1 MTASVREG
9 KDPMS
14 DTPVDN
20 RWLPLIGGT
29 MLNLVLGSFYGWS
42 VFVLP
47 LEQEFGWVREQT
59 STTFSIGIFTMAVTF
74 VLAGRLHATVG
85 FRPLAAI
92 GGVLFSVGFFLA
104 SFTTS
109 LTLLYVTYGLIA
121 GAGNGIGYSIA
132 IPVVSKWF
140 PDKRGLAIGIAVGG
154 YGAGSGVFGPIADE
168 LLIPGLGWEAT
179 FRIYG
184 VLFLILAVVGA
195 WLLKPPPDGYA
206 PPGWDPSQLKA
217 AVTPVGRDI
226 PPNEMLRDSS
236 FYFLFLAYFFGS
248 IAGLGLI
255 SQLVPFGTEAGIAS
269 VALIGLVVGAIGN
282 TAGRVLSG
290 AMSDTM
296 GRLNVLRLMVVVS
309 AVAMPLLYLLGSSV
323 LFFILGVF
331 VVYYCYGTL
340 LAVFAATSADFYG
353 TKHLGVN
360 YGLLF
365 LAWGLAAVVGAR
377 LGGLVFDTFGNY
389 QWAFFGAAV
398 LSIASLL
405 CLYAA
410 KNPTAEATA

>member
-1 MTASVREG
+1 MAEPQAG
-9 KDPMS
+9 
-14 DTPVDN
+14 N

-29 MLNLVLGSFYGWS
+29 MLNVVLGSFYAWS

-47 LEQEFGWVREQT
+47 LEEEFGWVRAET

-74 VLAGRLHATVG
+74 VLAGRLHAAVG
-85 FRPLAAI
+85 FRALAAV
-92 GGVLFSVGFFLA
+92 GGILFSAGFFMA
-104 SFTTS
+104 SYTTS
-109 LTLLYVTYGLIA
+109 LTVLYVTYGLLA

-140 PDKRGLAIGIAVGG
+140 PDRRGLAIGIAVGG
-154 YGAGSGVFGPIADE
+154 YGAGSGIFGPIADE
-168 LLIPGLGWEAT
+168 LLIPDLGWQTT
-179 FRIYG
+179 FRVYG
-184 VLFLILAVVGA
+184 VVFFLISIAGA
-195 WLLKPPPDGYA
+195 WLLRPAPDGYA
-206 PPGWDPSQLKA
+206 PAGWDPSQLKA
-217 AVTPVGRDI
+217 AVTRAARDVA
-226 PPNEMLRDSS
+226 PAEMLRGSS
-236 FYFLFLAYFFGS
+236 FYFLFLAYFFGA

-255 SQLVPFGTEAGIAS
+255 SQLVPFGAEAGIANA
-269 VALIGLVVGAIGN
+269 ALIGLVVGAVGN

-290 AMSDTM
+290 AMSDHL

-309 AVAMPLLYLLGSSV
+309 AAAMPLLYVLGSN
-323 LFFILGVF
+323 LAFFVLGVGA
-331 VVYYCYGTL
+331 VYFCYGAL

-377 LGGLVFDTFGNY
+377 LAGFVFDNFGDY
-389 QWAFFGAAV
+389 QWAFFGAAA
-398 LSIASLL
+398 LSIASLI

-410 KNPTAEATA
+410 KAPAAEEAA

>member
-1 MTASVREG
+1 
-9 KDPMS
+9 MS
-14 DTPVDN
+14 ETQTQN

-29 MLNLVLGSFYGWS
+29 MLNVVLGTFYSWS

-47 LEQEFGWVREQT
+47 LEQEFGWVRQET
-59 STTFSIGIFTMAVTF
+59 SLTFSIGILTMAITF
-74 VLAGRLHATVG
+74 VIAGRLHAVIG

-92 GGVLFSVGFFLA
+92 GGGLFSLGFFLS
-104 SFTTS
+104 SFTSS
-109 LTLLYVTYGLIA
+109 LTVLYLAYGLIA

-154 YGAGSGVFGPIADE
+154 YGAGSGIFGPIADE
-168 LLIPGLGWEAT
+168 LLIPSLGWEAT
-179 FRIYG
+179 FRVYG
-184 VLFLILAVVGA
+184 VLFLVIALVGA
-195 WLLKPPPDGYA
+195 WLLKPPPEGYT
-206 PPGWDPSQLKA
+206 PEGWDVSQLKA
-217 AVTPVGRDI
+217 AVTPIGRDVTTG
-226 PPNEMLRDSS
+226 EMLRGSS
-236 FYFLFLAYFFGS
+236 FYFLFLAYFFGA

-255 SQLVPFGTEAGIAS
+255 SQLVPFGTEAGIGS

-282 TAGRVLSG
+282 TTGRVLSG
-290 AMSDTM
+290 AMSDNL

-309 AVAMPLLYLLGSSV
+309 AVAMPALYVFGSSV
-323 LFFILGVF
+323 LFFVIGVF
-331 VVYYCYGTL
+331 AVYYCYGTL

-365 LAWGLAAVVGAR
+365 LAWGIAAVAGSQLAGFVY
-377 LGGLVFDTFGNY
+377 DTFGNY
-389 QWAFFGAAV
+389 QYAFFGASV

-405 CLYAA
+405 CLFAA
-410 KNPTAEATA
+410 KNPTAKAA

>member
-1 MTASVREG
+1 MAESQAG
-9 KDPMS
+9 
-14 DTPVDN
+14 N

-29 MLNLVLGSFYGWS
+29 MLNVVLGSFYAWS

-47 LEQEFGWVREQT
+47 LEGEFGWAREQT

-85 FRPLAAI
+85 FRTLAAI
-92 GGVLFSVGFFLA
+92 GGILFSAGFFLA
-104 SFTTS
+104 SYTTS
-109 LTLLYVTYGLIA
+109 LTVLYITYGLIA
-121 GAGNGIGYSIA
+121 GAGNGIGYSVA

-140 PDKRGLAIGIAVGG
+140 PDRRGLAIGIAVGG
-154 YGAGSGVFGPIADE
+154 YGAGSGVFGPLADE
-168 LLIPGLGWEAT
+168 LLIPGWGWETT

-184 VLFLILAVVGA
+184 IVFLLISIVGA
-195 WLLKPPPDGYA
+195 WLLKPAPDGYA
-206 PPGWDPSQLKA
+206 PEGWDPSQLKA
-217 AVTPVGRDI
+217 AVTRVTREITPS
-226 PPNEMLRDSS
+226 EMLRGSS
-236 FYFLFLAYFFGS
+236 FYFLFLAYFFGA

-255 SQLVPFGTEAGIAS
+255 SQLVPFGTEAGITS
-269 VALIGLVVGAIGN
+269 VALIGLVVGAVGN

-290 AMSDTM
+290 AMSDNL

-309 AVAMPLLYLLGSSV
+309 AVAMPLLYLLGSTV
-323 LFFILGVF
+323 AFFVLGVF
-331 VVYYCYGTL
+331 AVYFCYGAL

-377 LGGLVFDTFGNY
+377 LAGLVFDSFGNY

-398 LSIASLL
+398 LSIASLA
-405 CLYAA
+405 CLYLA
-410 KNPTAEATA
+410 KPPTADEAA

>member
-1 MTASVREG
+1 MAESQAG
-9 KDPMS
+9 
-14 DTPVDN
+14 N

-29 MLNLVLGSFYGWS
+29 MLNVVLGSFYAWS

-47 LEQEFGWVREQT
+47 LEEEFGWAREQT

-85 FRPLAAI
+85 FRTLAAI
-92 GGVLFSVGFFLA
+92 GGILFSAGFFLA
-104 SFTTS
+104 SYTTS
-109 LTLLYVTYGLIA
+109 LTVLYVTYGLIA

-132 IPVVSKWF
+132 IPVVSRWF
-140 PDKRGLAIGIAVGG
+140 PDRRGLAIGIAVGG
-154 YGAGSGVFGPIADE
+154 YGAGSGIFGPIADE
-168 LLIPGLGWEAT
+168 FLIPGSGWQAT

-184 VLFLILAVVGA
+184 VVFLLISIAGA
-195 WLLKPPPDGYA
+195 WLLKPAPDGYA
-206 PPGWDPSQLKA
+206 PEGWDPSQLKA
-217 AVTPVGRDI
+217 AVTRATREITPS
-226 PPNEMLRDSS
+226 EMLRGSS
-236 FYFLFLAYFFGS
+236 FYFLFLAYFFGA

-255 SQLVPFGTEAGIAS
+255 SQLVPFGTEAGITS
-269 VALIGLVVGAIGN
+269 VALIGLIVGAIGN

-290 AMSDTM
+290 AMSDNL

-309 AVAMPLLYLLGSSV
+309 AVAMRLLYLLGSTV
-323 LFFILGVF
+323 VFFVIGVF
-331 VVYYCYGTL
+331 AVYFCYGAL

-377 LGGLVFDTFGNY
+377 LAGLVFDSFGNY

-410 KNPTAEATA
+410 KPPAADEAA

>member
-1 MTASVREG
+1 MAESQAG
-9 KDPMS
+9 
-14 DTPVDN
+14 N

-29 MLNLVLGSFYGWS
+29 MLNVVLGSFYAWS

-47 LEQEFGWVREQT
+47 LEGEFGWAREQT

-85 FRPLAAI
+85 FRTLAAI
-92 GGVLFSVGFFLA
+92 GGILFSAGFFLA
-104 SFTTS
+104 SYTTS
-109 LTLLYVTYGLIA
+109 LTVLYITYGLIA

-140 PDKRGLAIGIAVGG
+140 PDRRGLAIGIAVGG
-154 YGAGSGVFGPIADE
+154 YGAGSGVFGPLADE
-168 LLIPGLGWEAT
+168 LLIPGWGWETT

-184 VLFLILAVVGA
+184 IVFLLISIVGA
-195 WLLKPPPDGYA
+195 WLLKPAPDGYA
-206 PPGWDPSQLKA
+206 PEGWDPSQLKA
-217 AVTPVGRDI
+217 AVTRVTREITPS
-226 PPNEMLRDSS
+226 EMLRGSS
-236 FYFLFLAYFFGS
+236 FYFLFLAYFFGA

-255 SQLVPFGTEAGIAS
+255 SQLVPFGTEAGITS
-269 VALIGLVVGAIGN
+269 VALIGLIVGAVGN

-290 AMSDTM
+290 AMSDNL

-309 AVAMPLLYLLGSSV
+309 AVAMPLLYLLGSTV
-323 LFFILGVF
+323 AFFALGVF
-331 VVYYCYGTL
+331 AVYFCYGAL

-353 TKHLGVN
+353 TKNLGVN

-377 LGGLVFDTFGNY
+377 LAGLVFDSFGNY

-398 LSIASLL
+398 LSIGSLV
-405 CLYAA
+405 CLYLA
-410 KNPTAEATA
+410 KPPTADEAA

>member
-1 MTASVREG
+1 
-9 KDPMS
+9 MS
-14 DTPVDN
+14 ETQTQN

-29 MLNLVLGSFYGWS
+29 MLNVVLGTFYSWS

-47 LEQEFGWVREQT
+47 LEQEFGWVRQET
-59 STTFSIGIFTMAVTF
+59 SLTFSIGILTMAITF
-74 VLAGRLHATVG
+74 VIAGRLHAVIG

-92 GGVLFSVGFFLA
+92 GGVLFSLGFFLS
-104 SFTTS
+104 SFTSS
-109 LTLLYVTYGLIA
+109 LTVLYLAYGLIA

-154 YGAGSGVFGPIADE
+154 YGAGSGIFGPIADE
-168 LLIPGLGWEAT
+168 LLIPSLGWEAT
-179 FRIYG
+179 FRVYG
-184 VLFLILAVVGA
+184 VLFLVIALVGA
-195 WLLKPPPDGYA
+195 WLLKPPPEGYT
-206 PPGWDPSQLKA
+206 PEGWDVSQLKA
-217 AVTPVGRDI
+217 AVTPIGRDVTTG
-226 PPNEMLRDSS
+226 EMLRGSS
-236 FYFLFLAYFFGS
+236 FYFLFLAYFFGA

-255 SQLVPFGTEAGIAS
+255 SQLVPFGTEAGIGS

-282 TAGRVLSG
+282 TTGRVLSG
-290 AMSDTM
+290 AMSDNL

-309 AVAMPLLYLLGSSV
+309 AVAMPALYVFGSSV
-323 LFFILGVF
+323 LFFVIGVF
-331 VVYYCYGTL
+331 AVYYCYGTL

-365 LAWGLAAVVGAR
+365 LAWGIAAVAGSQLAGFVY
-377 LGGLVFDTFGNY
+377 DTFGNY
-389 QWAFFGAAV
+389 QYAFFGASV

-405 CLYAA
+405 CLLAA
-410 KNPTAEATA
+410 KNPTAKAA

>member
-1 MTASVREG
+1 
-9 KDPMS
+9 MS
-14 DTPVDN
+14 ETQTQN

-29 MLNLVLGSFYGWS
+29 MLNVVLGTFYSWS

-47 LEQEFGWVREQT
+47 LEQEFGWVRQET
-59 STTFSIGIFTMAVTF
+59 SLTFSIGILTMAITF
-74 VLAGRLHATVG
+74 VIAGRLHAVIG

-92 GGVLFSVGFFLA
+92 GGVLFSLGFFLS
-104 SFTTS
+104 SFTSS
-109 LTLLYVTYGLIA
+109 LTVLYLAYGLIA

-154 YGAGSGVFGPIADE
+154 YGAGSGIFGPIADE
-168 LLIPGLGWEAT
+168 LLIPSLGWEAT
-179 FRIYG
+179 FRVYG
-184 VLFLILAVVGA
+184 VLFLVIALVGA
-195 WLLKPPPDGYA
+195 WLLKPPPEGYA
-206 PPGWDPSQLKA
+206 PEGWDVSQLKA
-217 AVTPVGRDI
+217 AVTPIGRDVTTG
-226 PPNEMLRDSS
+226 EMLRGSS
-236 FYFLFLAYFFGS
+236 FYFLFLAYFFGA

-255 SQLVPFGTEAGIAS
+255 SQLVPFGTEAGIGS

-282 TAGRVLSG
+282 TTGRVLSG
-290 AMSDTM
+290 AMSDNL

-309 AVAMPLLYLLGSSV
+309 AVAMPALYVFGSSV
-323 LFFILGVF
+323 LFFVIGVF
-331 VVYYCYGTL
+331 AVYYCYGTL

-365 LAWGLAAVVGAR
+365 LAWGIAAVAGSQLAGFVY
-377 LGGLVFDTFGNY
+377 DTFGNY
-389 QWAFFGAAV
+389 QYAFFGASV

-405 CLYAA
+405 CLFAA
-410 KNPTAEATA
+410 KNPTAKAA

>member
-1 MTASVREG
+1 MPESHTS
-9 KDPMS
+9 
-14 DTPVDN
+14 N

-29 MLNLVLGSFYGWS
+29 MFNLVLGSFYGWS

-59 STTFSIGIFTMAVTF
+59 STTFSIGTLTMAVMF
-74 VLAGRLHATVG
+74 LISGRLHATVG
-85 FRPLAAI
+85 FRTLATI
-92 GGVLFSVGFFLA
+92 GGVLFSLGFFLA

-109 LTLLYVTYGLIA
+109 LTVLYLAYGLIA
-121 GAGNGIGYSIA
+121 GAGNGIGYSVG

-140 PDKRGLAIGIAVGG
+140 PDKRGLALGILVGG
-154 YGAGSGVFGPIADE
+154 YGAGSGVLGPIAGE
-168 LLIPGLGWEAT
+168 LLIPSVGWEAT

-184 VLFLILAVVGA
+184 VLFLIISMIGA
-195 WLLKPPPDGYA
+195 WLLKPPPDGYT
-206 PPGWDPSQLKA
+206 PPGWDPSQLKT
-217 AVTPVGRDI
+217 AVARSSREIAPA
-226 PPNEMLRDSS
+226 EMLRGSS

-248 IAGLGLI
+248 VAGLGLI
-255 SQLVPFGTEAGIAS
+255 SQLVPFGTEAGITS
-269 VALIGLVVGAIGN
+269 VALIGLVVGAVGN

-290 AMSDTM
+290 AMSDTL
-296 GRLNVLRLMVVVS
+296 GRLNVLRLMVVIS
-309 AVAMPLLYLLGSSV
+309 AFAMPLLYLLGSNV
-323 LFFILGVF
+323 LFFVVGVF
-331 VVYYCYGTL
+331 VVYYCYGAL

-377 LGGLVFDTFGNY
+377 LAGTVFDAFGNY
-389 QWAFFGAAV
+389 QWAFVGAAA
-398 LSIASLL
+398 LSILSLL

-410 KNPTAEATA
+410 RNPTAEARA

>member
-1 MTASVREG
+1 
-9 KDPMS
+9 MS
-14 DTPVDN
+14 ETQTQN

-29 MLNLVLGSFYGWS
+29 MLNVVLGTFYSWS

-47 LEQEFGWVREQT
+47 LEQEFGWVRQET
-59 STTFSIGIFTMAVTF
+59 SLTFSIGILTMAITF
-74 VLAGRLHATVG
+74 VIAGRLHAVIG

-92 GGVLFSVGFFLA
+92 GGVLFSLGFFLA
-104 SFTTS
+104 SFTSS
-109 LTLLYVTYGLIA
+109 LTVLYLAYGLIA

-154 YGAGSGVFGPIADE
+154 YGAGSGIFGPIADE
-168 LLIPGLGWEAT
+168 LLIPSLGWEAT
-179 FRIYG
+179 FRVYG
-184 VLFLILAVVGA
+184 VLFLVIALVGA
-195 WLLKPPPDGYA
+195 WLLKPPPEGYA
-206 PPGWDPSQLKA
+206 PEGWDVSQLKA
-217 AVTPVGRDI
+217 AVTPIGRDVTTG
-226 PPNEMLRDSS
+226 EMLRGSS
-236 FYFLFLAYFFGS
+236 FYFLFLAYFFGA

-255 SQLVPFGTEAGIAS
+255 SQLVPFGTEAGIGS

-282 TAGRVLSG
+282 TTGRVLSG
-290 AMSDTM
+290 AMSDNL

-309 AVAMPLLYLLGSSV
+309 AVAMPALYVFGSSV
-323 LFFILGVF
+323 LFFVIGVF
-331 VVYYCYGTL
+331 AVYYCYGTL

-365 LAWGLAAVVGAR
+365 LAWGIAAVAGSQLAGFVY
-377 LGGLVFDTFGNY
+377 DTFGNY
-389 QWAFFGAAV
+389 QYAFFGAAV

-405 CLYAA
+405 CLFAA
-410 KNPTAEATA
+410 KNPTAKAA

>member
-1 MTASVREG
+1 
-9 KDPMS
+9 MS
-14 DTPVDN
+14 ETQTQN

-29 MLNLVLGSFYGWS
+29 MLNIVLGTFYSWS

-47 LEQEFGWVREQT
+47 LEQEFGWVRQET
-59 STTFSIGIFTMAVTF
+59 SLTFSIGILTMAITF
-74 VLAGRLHATVG
+74 VIAGRLHAVIG

-92 GGVLFSVGFFLA
+92 GGVLFSLGFFLA
-104 SFTTS
+104 SFTSS
-109 LTLLYVTYGLIA
+109 LTVLYLAYGLIA

-154 YGAGSGVFGPIADE
+154 YGAGSGIFGPIADE
-168 LLIPGLGWEAT
+168 LLIPSLGWEAT
-179 FRIYG
+179 FRVYG
-184 VLFLILAVVGA
+184 VLFLVIALVGA
-195 WLLKPPPDGYA
+195 WLLKPPPEGYA
-206 PPGWDPSQLKA
+206 PEGWDVSQLKA
-217 AVTPVGRDI
+217 AVTPIGRDVTTG
-226 PPNEMLRDSS
+226 EMLRGSS
-236 FYFLFLAYFFGS
+236 FYFLFLAYFFGA

-255 SQLVPFGTEAGIAS
+255 SQLVPFGTEAGIGS

-282 TAGRVLSG
+282 TTGRVLSG
-290 AMSDTM
+290 AMSDNL

-309 AVAMPLLYLLGSSV
+309 AVAMPALYVFGSSV
-323 LFFILGVF
+323 LFFVIGVF
-331 VVYYCYGTL
+331 AVYYCYGTL

-365 LAWGLAAVVGAR
+365 LAWGIAAVAGSQLAGFVY
-377 LGGLVFDTFGNY
+377 DTFGNY
-389 QWAFFGAAV
+389 QYAFFGAAV

-405 CLYAA
+405 CLFAA
-410 KNPTAEATA
+410 KNPTAKAA